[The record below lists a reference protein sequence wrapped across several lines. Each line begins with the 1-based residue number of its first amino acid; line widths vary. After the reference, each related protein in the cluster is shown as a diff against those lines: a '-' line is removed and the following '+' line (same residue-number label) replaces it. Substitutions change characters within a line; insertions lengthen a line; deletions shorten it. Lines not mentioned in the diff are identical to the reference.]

1 MHTRFVS
8 FFLKY
13 NFSKDILEVLLQISV
28 TFRFLLFSETRLH
41 RCSIEDQLIWWPRIS
56 SEYKIQFSSCTLL
69 LRWSIEST
77 AYLSWVELRCS
88 RFTQH
93 SPEVSKGRKMRY
105 QEHDQFIGSPEEKFC
120 RKQTIAYLCCARI
133 LLHRHDHL
141 RPSICPP
148 IGCFSSILIK
158 RWGNSA
164 SFSLPVESQVQVLN
178 KRLID
183 MRVYW

>member
-13 NFSKDILEVLLQISV
+13 KFFIRISLKCYYKFRSLFDFFSFPKHVFTAALSKINWFDDHESPANIRSN
-28 TFRFLLFSETRLH
+28 FLLVPSFSDGP
-41 RCSIEDQLIWWPRIS
+41 SNPR
-56 SEYKIQFSSCTLL
+56 YT
-69 LRWSIEST
+69 W
-77 AYLSWVELRCS
+77 AELRRS
-88 RFTQH
+88 RFTQP

-105 QEHDQFIGSPEEKFC
+105 QEHDQFIDSPEEKFC

-164 SFSLPVESQVQVLN
+164 SFSLPVQSQVQVLN